1 MGLTTAE
8 KIKIVLK
15 RRKMTMGEL
24 AEKTNQTRQNL
35 SNKMAR
41 NNFPEKELKEIA
53 EALDCELET
62 TLIMKDTGERTEKKR
77 LWLMK
82 GGYTW
87 TILIMENVVFAA
99 NIKNL
104 LLNTFRLNLRLT
116 LLKQK
121 LFPE

>member
-35 SNKMAR
+35 SNKMTR

-53 EALDCELET
+53 KAINCELET
-62 TLIMKDTGERTEKKR
+62 TLIMKDTGER
-77 LWLMK
+77 
-82 GGYTW
+82 
-87 TILIMENVVFAA
+87 I
-99 NIKNL
+99 
-104 LLNTFRLNLRLT
+104 
-116 LLKQK
+116 
-121 LFPE
+121 

>member
-62 TLIMKDTGERTEKKR
+62 TLIMKDTGER
-77 LWLMK
+77 
-82 GGYTW
+82 
-87 TILIMENVVFAA
+87 I
-99 NIKNL
+99 
-104 LLNTFRLNLRLT
+104 
-116 LLKQK
+116 
-121 LFPE
+121 